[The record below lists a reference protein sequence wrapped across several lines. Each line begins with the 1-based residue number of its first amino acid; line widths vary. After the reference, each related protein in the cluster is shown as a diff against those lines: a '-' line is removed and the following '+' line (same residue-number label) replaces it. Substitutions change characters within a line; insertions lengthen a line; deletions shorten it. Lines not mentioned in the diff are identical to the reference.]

1 MIDREQAIKPFNK
14 IPQGAPFWKYNVKD
28 DVITA
33 SVKSFNFSKIMESS
47 QSGKK
52 YKPKKSL

>member
-1 MIDREQAIKPFNK
+1 MVTREQAIKPFNK

-28 DVITA
+28 DVTTT
-33 SVKSFNFSKIMESS
+33 SVKSFNFSKLMDSS

-52 YKPKKSL
+52 Y